1 LAKGKNA
8 LSLCILYIKFNKNYG
23 FMSYWP
29 LALKYIYVN
38 AERIEMPDPKRRFS
52 AYRIGLQGAKKS

>member
-8 LSLCILYIKFNKNYG
+8 LSLCILYIKFNKSYG

-29 LALKYIYVN
+29 LALKHISVN
-38 AERIEMPDPKRRFS
+38 AERMEMPDPKRFS
-52 AYRIGLQGAKKS
+52 ARRGLQGAKKL